1 MSSTLYELLYII
13 DAALEE
19 EKIQQLSKEMR
30 SVIEDGG
37 GEIQKE
43 SNWGRRPLSFPINKK
58 TEGYYI
64 NVDFSGDADLPG
76 KLNEYVFTHAG
87 ILRHLTLKVSKAKLQ
102 QQKLDE
108 ERKQKELK
116 AAQEAR
122 EEELAAARAAEE
134 KAAAEQA
141 ATEQAAAEQAASEQ
155 PAENAEDSP
164 AAAEE
169 IPAAQTVQEPPAA
182 GDEPTAEQPTAESD
196 SQKEIKPE

>member
-1 MSSTLYELLYII
+1 MSSTLYEMLYII
-13 DAALEE
+13 DAGLEE
-19 EKIQQLSKEMR
+19 DKIQQLSKEMR
-30 SVIEDGG
+30 SLIEDDG
-37 GEIQKE
+37 GEVQKE

-64 NVDFSGDADLPG
+64 NVDFSGGADLPS
-76 KLNEYVFTHAG
+76 KINEYVFTHAG

-108 ERKQKELK
+108 ERRQKELK

-141 ATEQAAAEQAASEQ
+141 AADQAAAEQTTADQAV
-155 PAENAEDSP
+155 ENP
-164 AAAEE
+164 EE
-169 IPAAQTVQEPPAA
+169 IQTAHTVQEPPAA
-182 GDEPTAEQPTAESD
+182 VSEPVVDEPPKD
-196 SQKEIKPE
+196 SERQDEVKPE